1 MARSHGIEFQ
11 KMHLL
16 RFTSVAR
23 GHHVYKKIWKPVIG
37 ETLVCRHDT
46 RVEAKQ
52 YDDFAVGI
60 YLVDDQDD
68 GQKLVGHVPIE
79 LSFLLCKFLTRDS
92 CILKFS
98 PAGARILED
107 GLVIPGTF
115 SAFCKS
121 RTMINILKTELE
133 KKFIKLAYMKKDVGD
148 VEFINAITYPISE

>member
-11 KMHLL
+11 KMYLL

-37 ETLVCRHDT
+37 ETLVCRHYT
-46 RVEAKQ
+46 RAEAKQ

-79 LSFLLCKFLTRDS
+79 LSFLCKFLTRDS

-98 PAGARILED
+98 PAGARMLED
-107 GLVIPGTF
+107 GLVVPGTF
-115 SAFCKS
+115 SVFCKS

-133 KKFIKLAYMKKDVGD
+133 KKVIKLAYMKIDVGD
-148 VEFINAITYPISE
+148 VEFKNATTYPLSE

>member
-1 MARSHGIEFQ
+1 MY
-11 KMHLL
+11 LL

-23 GHHVYKKIWKPVIG
+23 GHHVFKKIWKPVVG

-46 RVEAKQ
+46 RAEAKQ

-92 CILKFS
+92 CILKFC
-98 PAGARILED
+98 PAGERMLEN
-107 GLVIPGTF
+107 GLVVPGTF

-133 KKFIKLAYMKKDVGD
+133 KKAIKLAYMKIDVGD
-148 VEFINAITYPISE
+148 VEFKNAITYPISE

>member
-11 KMHLL
+11 KMYLL

-37 ETLVCRHDT
+37 ETLVCQHHT
-46 RVEAKQ
+46 RGEAKQ
-52 YDDFAVGI
+52 YNEFAVGI
-60 YLVDDQDD
+60 YLVDNQGN
-68 GQKLVGHVPIE
+68 GQKLVGHVPIK

-98 PAGARILED
+98 PAGARMLED
-107 GLVIPGTF
+107 GLVVRGTF

-121 RTMINILKTELE
+121 RTMNNILKTELE
-133 KKFIKLAYMKKDVGD
+133 KKVVKLAYMKIDVGD
-148 VEFINAITYPISE
+148 VEFKNAVTYPISE

>member
-1 MARSHGIEFQ
+1 MY
-11 KMHLL
+11 LL

-37 ETLVCRHDT
+37 ETLVYRHDT
-46 RVEAKQ
+46 RAEAKQ

-79 LSFLLCKFLTRDS
+79 LSFLLCKCFTRDS

-98 PAGARILED
+98 PAGARMLED
-107 GLVIPGTF
+107 GLVVPGTF

-121 RTMINILKTELE
+121 RRMINILKTELE
-133 KKFIKLAYMKKDVGD
+133 KKVIKLAYMNTEVGD
-148 VEFINAITYPISE
+148 VEFKNAITYPISE

>member
-1 MARSHGIEFQ
+1 MSSSVISY
-11 KMHLL
+11 KMYLL

-23 GHHVYKKIWKPVIG
+23 EHHAYKKIWKPVTG

-46 RVEAKQ
+46 RAEAKQ

-79 LSFLLCKFLTRDS
+79 LSFLPCKFLTRDS

-98 PAGARILED
+98 PAGARMLED
-107 GLVIPGTF
+107 GLVVPGTFTF

-133 KKFIKLAYMKKDVGD
+133 KKVIKLA
-148 VEFINAITYPISE
+148 

>member
-1 MARSHGIEFQ
+1 MY
-11 KMHLL
+11 LL

-23 GHHVYKKIWKPVIG
+23 RHDVYKKIWKLVTG

-46 RVEAKQ
+46 RAEAQQ

-98 PAGARILED
+98 PAGARMLED
-107 GLVIPGTF
+107 GLVVPGTF

-121 RTMINILKTELE
+121 RTMINILKTEL
-133 KKFIKLAYMKKDVGD
+133 G
-148 VEFINAITYPISE
+148 

>member
-1 MARSHGIEFQ
+1 M
-11 KMHLL
+11 
-16 RFTSVAR
+16 
-23 GHHVYKKIWKPVIG
+23 IG
-37 ETLVCRHDT
+37 ETLVCRHDP
-46 RVEAKQ
+46 RAEAKH

-79 LSFLLCKFLTRDS
+79 LSFLLRKFLTRDS

-107 GLVIPGTF
+107 RLVVPGTF

-133 KKFIKLAYMKKDVGD
+133 KKVIKLTYMKIDVRD
-148 VEFINAITYPISE
+148 VECKNAITYPISE